1 MEMALVA
8 STVANDGIMMEPMLV
23 KEILISKG
31 KSLKKI
37 APKQLGETMSKENAK
52 TMKDL
57 MKGVVAEGTGKNA
70 ASFWHNGLWKNRHC
84 RS

>member
-23 KEILISKG
+23 KEILSSKG

-37 APKQLGETMSKENAK
+37 EPKATRRNNV
-52 TMKDL
+52 
-57 MKGVVAEGTGKNA
+57 KGK
-70 ASFWHNGLWKNRHC
+70 C
-84 RS
+84 